1 MDVLETC
8 GTFRAHH
15 WRVEEENNPRTR
27 EVAVLPKGLSLN
39 RAQDT
44 GLYSTK

>member
-1 MDVLETC
+1 MDVLETR

-15 WRVEEENNPRTR
+15 WRVEEENTPRNH

-39 RAQDT
+39 RAQET
-44 GLYSTK
+44 GL